1 MKEKGVRMGMVV
13 DYVGY
18 YLFIKKVEGCRVEGC
33 FKVSQRNHR
42 KNLKKYSFWFFLQN
56 IGIYL

>member
-42 KNLKKYSFWFFLQN
+42 K
-56 IGIYL
+56 I